1 MIAPLLSGGG
11 IFMRWMPVHHE
22 QVKVPVIK
30 NILYAI
36 RLLYKANKSYM
47 MWHIID
53 IFVFTLFT
61 NFFQTVLFLRVLLS
75 IVEGNA
81 DFSYYFKNLLLFFL
95 IGAVYEFIS
104 VYSDY
109 KSLVGE
115 KKLFK
120 ALNNMIFAKAAKVD
134 ISCYEDPAFYDKYQR
149 AIEIVQNSYFSSFAF
164 SLSSIIGNIFAFFS
178 VIGIILSIN
187 PAYLIFLAP
196 ILCVFAVE
204 ILKSKVFYKR
214 SLEMTHNN
222 RVKAYTQRTV
232 FLKDFS
238 KDMRTSNIFYV
249 MIERFN
255 RAIRNNI
262 DIVKKYGVKLFLL
275 SMISSV
281 FGEFIPVVGTYGLAG
296 YQFIYTNDLSVSGF
310 SVVLSSINSIRSAT
324 ITIADSFA
332 NLSEIAFYFQNL
344 HDFFDYE
351 SKVVS
356 GPLEPEE
363 FESLELKNVSFRYP
377 GAKKYSLQN
386 VDLKIN
392 KGQTVAVVGVNG
404 AGKSTLVKLL
414 LRFYDPSEGEIL
426 YNGINIKEYNVESL
440 RLKFST
446 VFQDYKTFALSVNE
460 NVMCRNCTDEDK
472 LIAEKA
478 LKQSGVFD
486 KIAQLPNGAD
496 TVLTREFDENGAG
509 LSGGEAQK
517 TAVARMFA
525 GNFDIAILDEPSSA
539 LDPIAE
545 YKMYENLIL
554 ATKDKTVIYISHRL
568 SSAVLSDN
576 IFVLGGGTVIESG
589 SHSELMER
597 GGEYA
602 KMFTLQA
609 SSYNKREGEE
619 ADEEIG

>member
-1 MIAPLLSGGG
+1 MGG
-11 IFMRWMPVHHE
+11 IRMRPWMPVHHE
-22 QVKVPVIK
+22 KVKVPVIK
-30 NILYAI
+30 NIIYAI
-36 RLLYKANKSYM
+36 KILYKANKSYM
-47 MWHIID
+47 IWHI
-53 IFVFTLFT
+53 VEECAVTLFL
-61 NFFQTVLFLRVLLS
+61 NFFQSVLFLRVLLN
-75 IVEGNA
+75 IIEGNS
-81 DFSYYFKNLLLFFL
+81 DFSYYLKTLFLFFL
-95 IGAVYEFIS
+95 IGIAYELLS

-109 KSLVGE
+109 KCLVGE
-115 KKLFK
+115 KKMFK
-120 ALNNMIFAKAAKVD
+120 ALNNMIFKKAAQVD

-149 AIEIVQNSYFSSFAF
+149 AVEIMSNSYFFAF
-164 SLSSIIGNIFAFFS
+164 AYSLSSIIGNAFAFVS
-178 VIGIILSIN
+178 VIGIVVSID
-187 PAYLIFLAP
+187 PLYLIFLAP
-196 ILCVFAVE
+196 ILCVFAIE
-204 ILKSKVFYKR
+204 ILKSKAFYKR
-214 SLEMTHNN
+214 SLEMTTNN
-222 RVKAYTQRTV
+222 RMKAYTQRTV

-238 KDMRTSNIFYV
+238 KDMRTSNIFSV

-262 DIVKKYGVKLFLL
+262 DIIKKYGVKLFIL

-281 FGEFIPVVGTYGLAG
+281 FGEFIPIVGTYGLAG
-296 YQFIYTNDLSVSGF
+296 YQFIYTDDLSVSGF
-310 SVVLSSINSIRSAT
+310 SVVLSSINAIRSAS

-332 NLSEIAFYFQNL
+332 SLSEIAFYFQNL

-356 GPLEPEE
+356 GEREPED
-363 FESLELKNVSFRYP
+363 FESLELKNVSFKYP
-377 GAKKYSLQN
+377 AAKNYSLHN
-386 VDLKIN
+386 VNLKIN

-414 LRFYDPSEGEIL
+414 LRFYDVDEGEIL
-426 YNGINIKEYNVESL
+426 YNGINIKEYNTNSL

-472 LIAEKA
+472 LIAENA
-478 LKQSGVFD
+478 LRQSGVYE
-486 KIAQLPNGAD
+486 KIARLPNGAD
-496 TVLTREFDENGAG
+496 TVLTREFDANGAG

-545 YKMYENLIL
+545 YKMYENLIR
-554 ATKDKTVIYISHRL
+554 ATQDKTVIYISHRL

-576 IFVLGGGTVIESG
+576 IFVLGCGTVIESG
-589 SHSELMER
+589 SHEQLMAKD
-597 GGEYA
+597 GEYA

-609 SSYNKREGEE
+609 SSYNKREEE
-619 ADEEIG
+619 DGYEEIG

>member
-1 MIAPLLSGGG
+1 
-11 IFMRWMPVHHE
+11 MPVRRE
-22 QVKVPVIK
+22 KVKVPVIK

-36 RLLYKANKSYM
+36 KVLYKANKSYM
-47 MWHIID
+47 VWYTIEEFAVI
-53 IFVFTLFT
+53 LFKD
-61 NFFQTVLFLRVLLS
+61 FFQTVLFLRVLLS
-75 IVEGNA
+75 IIEGNA
-81 DFSYYFKNLLLFFL
+81 DFSYYLKTLSLFFL
-95 IGAVYEFIS
+95 IGIAYEILS
-104 VYSDY
+104 DYSDY
-109 KSLVGE
+109 KCLVGE
-115 KKLFK
+115 KKMFK
-120 ALNNMIFAKAAKVD
+120 ALNNMIFEKAGKVD

-149 AIEIVQNSYFSSFAF
+149 AIEIISNNYFSSFAYA
-164 SLSSIIGNIFAFFS
+164 LSHIIGSAVAFVS
-178 VIGIILSIN
+178 VIGIVVSIN
-187 PAYLIFLAP
+187 SAYLIFLAP
-196 ILCVFAVE
+196 ILCVFIFE

-214 SLEMTHNN
+214 SLEMTTNN
-222 RVKAYTQRTV
+222 RIKAYTQRTV

-238 KDMRTSNIFYV
+238 KDMRTSNIFFV

-255 RAIRNNI
+255 RAIRSNI
-262 DIVKKYGVKLFLL
+262 EIVKKYGFKLFLL
-275 SMISSV
+275 SMISSI
-281 FGEFIPVVGTYGLAG
+281 FGEFIPIVGTYGLAG
-296 YQFIYTNDLSVSGF
+296 YQFIYTDELSISGF
-310 SVVLSSINSIRSAT
+310 SVVLSAINSIRSAT

-332 NLSEIAFYFQNL
+332 SLSEIAFYFQNL

-351 SKVVS
+351 SKVAS
-356 GPLEPEE
+356 GPLEPGD
-363 FESLELKNVSFRYP
+363 FESLELKNVSFKYP
-377 GAKKYSLQN
+377 GAKKYSLRGVN
-386 VDLKIN
+386 LKIS

-414 LRFYDPSEGEIL
+414 LRFYDPEEGEIL
-426 YNGINIKEYNVESL
+426 YNGVDIKEYNTNSL

-460 NVMCRNCTDEDK
+460 NVMCRNCTEEDK
-472 LIAEKA
+472 EIAERA
-478 LKQSGVFD
+478 LRQSGVFD

-576 IFVLGGGTVIESG
+576 IFVLGEGTIIESG
-589 SHSELMER
+589 SHAELMAND
-597 GGEYA
+597 GEYA

-619 ADEEIG
+619 DDEKIS

>member
-1 MIAPLLSGGG
+1 
-11 IFMRWMPVHHE
+11 MRPTPVHHE
-22 QVKVPVIK
+22 KVKVPVIK

-36 RLLYKANKSYM
+36 KVLYKANKSYM
-47 MWHIID
+47 IWHMID
-53 IFVFTLFT
+53 MGVYTLFI

-75 IVEGNA
+75 IIEGNS
-81 DFSYYFKNLLLFFL
+81 DFSYYLKTLALFFI
-95 IGAVYEFIS
+95 IGIVYEFLS
-104 VYSDY
+104 VFSDY
-109 KSLVGE
+109 KCLVGE
-115 KKLFK
+115 KKTFK
-120 ALNNMIFAKAAKVD
+120 ALNNMIFEKAAQVD

-149 AIEIVQNSYFSSFAF
+149 ATEIISNSYFFSFAI
-164 SLSSIIGNIFAFFS
+164 SLSQIIGNMIAFVS
-178 VIGIILSIN
+178 VIGIVISIN

-196 ILCVFAVE
+196 ILCVFAFE

-214 SLEMTHNN
+214 SLEMTKNN
-222 RVKAYTQRTV
+222 RMKAYTQRTV

-238 KDMRTSNIFYV
+238 KDMRTSNIFFV

-262 DIVKKYGVKLFLL
+262 EIVKKYGVKLFIL

-281 FGEFIPVVGTYGLAG
+281 FGEFIPIVGTYGLAG
-296 YQFIYTNDLSVSGF
+296 YQFIYTDDLSISGF
-310 SVVLSSINSIRSAT
+310 SVVLSSINAIRSAT
-324 ITIADSFA
+324 ITIADCFA
-332 NLSEIAFYFQNL
+332 SLSEIAFYFHNL
-344 HDFFDYE
+344 REFFDYE

-356 GPLEPEE
+356 GELEPGD
-363 FESLELKNVSFRYP
+363 FKSLELKNVSFKYP
-377 GAKKYSLQN
+377 GAKKYSLRGVN
-386 VDLKIN
+386 LKIN

-414 LRFYDPSEGEIL
+414 LRFYDPDEGEIL
-426 YNGINIKEYNVESL
+426 YNGVNIKEYNANSL

-460 NVMCRNCTDEDK
+460 NVMCRNCTEEDK
-472 LIAEKA
+472 QIAERA
-478 LKQSGVFD
+478 LKQSGVYE

-576 IFVLGGGTVIESG
+576 IFVLGEGTVIESG
-589 SHSELMER
+589 SHAELMAKD
-597 GGEYA
+597 GEYA

-609 SSYNKREGEE
+609 SSYNKRGEE
-619 ADEEIG
+619 DGYEEIG